1 MNMSKIVIPL
11 SAFILVGVGA
21 NYYLSNGLEE
31 KIKLSMEQHNKDA
44 VIKFGGEPIINVIM
58 GTFEL
63 KDFSIKSGE
72 VYQVENSDLKF
83 SGINYYN
90 YYKGSNIINDKIKV
104 EFNNI
109 YTTDKIYTNHIFEI
123 ESKDSNLSVF
133 SESKSYDATDGSKA
147 MNQKFTLELK
157 DIGDSYSFLTNE
169 ISKNIINKESINQSA
184 IESKL
189 AEISKTVVVDSLSY
203 KIVNNSLMQDLIYE
217 NATKEYPN
225 IKNREDMKVI
235 LSSEIDKQYQY
246 ISPEYKT
253 FIKDLLV
260 SENGSLTASIKNKT
274 GIKTKDI
281 AMQAIMSR
289 DIENKVKEHYTIEV
303 TK

>member
-11 SAFILVGVGA
+11 SAFILVGVGS

-104 EFNNI
+104 ELNNI

-123 ESKDSNLSVF
+123 ESKDSNLSVV

-169 ISKNIINKESINQSA
+169 ISKNIINKESINQNA

-203 KIVNNSLMQDLIYE
+203 KIINNSLMQDLIYE

-225 IKNREDMKVI
+225 IKNREEMKII
-235 LSSEIDKQYQY
+235 LSSEIDKNYQY

-253 FIKDLLV
+253 VIKDLLV

-274 GIKTKDI
+274 GIKTKDLV
-281 AMQAIMSR
+281 MQAIMSN
-289 DIENKVKEHYTIEV
+289 DIENKVKEHHTIEV

>member
-1 MNMSKIVIPL
+1 MNISKIVIPL
-11 SAFILVGVGA
+11 SAFILFGMGS

-44 VIKFGGEPIINVIM
+44 VIKFGGEPIVNVIM

-63 KDFSIKSGE
+63 KDFSIKSGD

-90 YYKGSNIINDKIKV
+90 YYKGKNIINDKIKV

-123 ESKDSNLSVF
+123 ESKYSNLAVV

-246 ISPEYKT
+246 ISPEYKAV
-253 FIKDLLV
+253 IKDLLV
-260 SENGSLTASIKNKT
+260 SENGSLNASIKNKT
-274 GIKTKDI
+274 GIKTKDL
-281 AMQAIMSR
+281 AMQAIMSN